1 MNWSARASLRP
12 ASSSYDRRTLRSA
25 FSVDTGQHTGYI
37 FRSIVCRSR
46 AFIFG
51 HLFGDSFAHLFG
63 QPAARGTSGPQVAQ
77 RPREAQAGVRAG
89 VSARPLRPGH
99 RDQVWHR
106 TAHCLPHIGSPGGMM
121 SLRTSSSSLIAVCRE
136 PHPNGNE
143 LAKHVEHAW
152 VALSGTPWALR
163 GHSGALRGTPGHSV
177 AFDCTQWHSVA
188 LTRP

>member
-63 QPAARGTSGPQVAQ
+63 RPRRRARDGPGLNGRGT
-77 RPREAQAGVRAG
+77 AQAGRCACG
-89 VSARPLRPGH
+89 
-99 RDQVWHR
+99 
-106 TAHCLPHIGSPGGMM
+106 
-121 SLRTSSSSLIAVCRE
+121 SLRTTAPPRPPGPGVASHGSLPAAHWVPRRNDALA
-136 PHPNGNE
+136 HE
-143 LAKHVEHAW
+143 LLLAYRRLPRAPSERQRAGQTCGACMGGTQWHSED
-152 VALSGTPWALR
+152 TPWTLR
-163 GHSGALRGTPGHSV
+163 GHSGALRGTP
-177 AFDCTQWHSVA
+177 
-188 LTRP
+188 

>member
-63 QPAARGTSGPQVAQ
+63 QPAARGTSGLKSLAT
-77 RPREAQAGVRAG
+77 AAG
-89 VSARPLRPGH
+89 SASGC
-99 RDQVWHR
+99 
-106 TAHCLPHIGSPGGMM
+106 ACG
-121 SLRTSSSSLIAVCRE
+121 SLRTTAPPWPPGPGVASHGSLPAAHWVPRRNDVLA
-136 PHPNGNE
+136 HE
-143 LAKHVEHAW
+143 LLLAYRRLPRAPSERQRAGQTCGACMGGTQWHSV
-152 VALSGTPWALR
+152 GTPRTLR
-163 GHSGALRGTPGHSV
+163 GTPGHSGALRGTP
-177 AFDCTQWHSVA
+177 
-188 LTRP
+188 